1 MLCRNF
7 PKTASD
13 SCPPDSWVHSP
24 ATSTWG
30 SSLSH
35 HFILSDF
42 ENVQF
47 SDIGSLKPG
56 ECRIKVFI
64 GQNQTKLPVELFEA
78 LRPFGTDADLVR
90 ITGAGPNALD
100 FHIAFYIGRLAVEF
114 PSSTFTIISGDT
126 GFDPL
131 IKHLASQNIA
141 CKRIAKIPAAAKP
154 AAEPVTKAAVS
165 AKKAA
170 PAKKAASKNVVVTVM
185 PASQPKP
192 TATAAEANTKSRVT
206 EALKRLKGMNSSKP
220 TRTATLQSTIKSFFK
235 PALND
240 KQLASVIQSLAD
252 SKKIV
257 ITGAKVAYSL

>member
-1 MLCRNF
+1 VPAKKLD
-7 PKTASD
+7 TLL
-13 SCPPDSWVHSP
+13 

-35 HFILSDF
+35 HFVLSDF

-100 FHIAFYIGRLAVEF
+100 FHIAFYIGRLEAQF
-114 PSSTFTIISGDT
+114 PGSTFTLITGDT

-131 IKHLASQNIA
+131 IKHLASQNII
-141 CKRIAKIPAAAKP
+141 CRRIAKIPSAAKPAVAPAAAKP
-154 AAEPVTKAAVS
+154 AAPV
-165 AKKAA
+165 KKTT
-170 PAKKAASKNVVVTVM
+170 PAKKISSKNVIVTVI
-185 PASQPKP
+185 PTSQPKP
-192 TATAAEANTKSRVT
+192 TVTAAEANTKSRVT
-206 EALKRLKGMNSSKP
+206 EALKRLKGMAASKP
-220 TRTATLQSTIKSFFK
+220 TRVSTLQSSIKSFFK

-240 KQLASVIQSLAD
+240 KQLASVIQSLTD

-257 ITGAKVAYSL
+257 ISGMKVSYSL